1 MVAKAANLSVRS
13 LPETEVQILRSELTG
28 GEWTL
33 RDARYHGFVL
43 QAGVGRVRIDGNDRS
58 VSAPCLI
65 WLPAHAKAT
74 LYFEAGSRGMAL
86 AVSEIGFARM
96 LAGSPNANQVRA
108 ALSRPLI
115 RAKLETA
122 QARRMADALD
132 VLLDEALHDRPGA
145 QETIRHHLALFLIAT
160 WRLSGPVF
168 REVQPL
174 PRTIVHKFLHAVEV
188 HLRDHWTIARYA
200 AEVGVTADRLNVTV
214 RRASGRSPLSIIHE
228 RLIAEADTL
237 LDDSSLK
244 IAEVAEALGFD
255 DPAYFS
261 RFYKRET
268 GQSPNKQRLDVTA
281 RSDGQAQS
289 FAAWP

>member
-1 MVAKAANLSVRS
+1 MVAKIANPSMRS
-13 LPETEVQILRSELTG
+13 LPDTEVQILRGELTG

-33 RDARYHGFVL
+33 RDARYYGFVL
-43 QAGVGRVRIDGNDRS
+43 QAGVGRVRIDGNDLP

-65 WLPAHAKAT
+65 WFPAQAKAA
-74 LYFEAGSRGMAL
+74 LYFEAGSRGMVL
-86 AVSEIGFARM
+86 AVSEIGFARV
-96 LAGSPNANQVRA
+96 LSGSLNANQMRA

-115 RAKLETA
+115 RAKLDAA
-122 QARRMADALD
+122 QARRMADMLD

-145 QETIRHHLALFLIAT
+145 QETMRHHLALFLIAA
-160 WRLSGPVF
+160 WRLSGPVL
-168 REVQPL
+168 RESQPL

-188 HLRDHWTIARYA
+188 HPRDHWTIARYA
-200 AEVGVTADRLNVTV
+200 AEVGVTADRLNATV
-214 RRASGRSPLSIIHE
+214 RRATGRSPLSIVHE

-244 IAEVAEALGFD
+244 IAEVAETLGFH

-268 GQSPNKQRLDVTA
+268 GRPPNRQRLDVTE
-281 RSDGQAQS
+281 RSGKQAGS